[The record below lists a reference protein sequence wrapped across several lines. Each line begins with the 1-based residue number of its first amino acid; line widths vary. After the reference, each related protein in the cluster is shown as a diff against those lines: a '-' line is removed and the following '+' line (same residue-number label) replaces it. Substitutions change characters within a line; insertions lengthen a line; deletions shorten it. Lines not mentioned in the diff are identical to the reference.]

1 MSHSDFLAQRRFD
14 VLDGVRAVSI
24 LLVFTAHPANQT
36 FWHIF
41 HGASGVSI
49 FFVLSG
55 FLITSLLLR
64 EHTRTGA
71 VDLRAFYIR
80 RLFRIYPLFFL
91 VLGIYCLL
99 ILGLGMQSDRR
110 GTFLQHLPSFVL
122 LFPEGSFINHVG
134 TAVPFDGSWS
144 IGIEEKFY
152 LVWPLLGF
160 VLLAALPRWR
170 FAVLVALS
178 AALTVMTF
186 LPGWP
191 QFIAPYA
198 QITYGTL
205 AAVALHHRASYRVL
219 SNAGRPAVLALVVAV
234 IVTLQFTTGE
244 ILQSGALYPV
254 YGVLVAIAIV
264 GLVTT
269 RSHRATA
276 VLRSR
281 PMVYIGALSYGLYL
295 IHNFGLN
302 AAESIVPTAW
312 GVPGSFLSTAIGLA
326 GAFAVCHFLHRWFEE
341 PLRKLGVRLAHRRRA
356 EATLP
361 AVVEAEPAPRNEGQ
375 VGPPAGRVEAAR

>member
-1 MSHSDFLAQRRFD
+1 MSHVDYLAQRRFD
-14 VLDGVRAVSI
+14 VLDGVRAISI

-36 FWHIF
+36 FWHVF
-41 HGASGVSI
+41 HGASGVSV

-64 EHTRTGA
+64 EQDRSGR

-91 VLGIYCLL
+91 VLGIYCVL

-110 GTFLQHLPSFVL
+110 DTFVEHLPSFVL
-122 LFPEGSFINHVG
+122 LFPEGTFINHVG
-134 TAVPFDGSWS
+134 PAVPFDGSWS

-152 LVWPLLGF
+152 LVWPLVGF
-160 VLLAALPRWR
+160 VLLAARPRHR
-170 FAVLVALS
+170 LAVLAGLS
-178 AALTVMTF
+178 IALTAATF
-186 LPGWP
+186 IPGWP
-191 QFIAPYA
+191 QFLAPYA
-198 QITYGTL
+198 QITYGAL
-205 AAVALHHRASYRVL
+205 AAIGLHHRSSFRILAT
-219 SNAGRPAVLALVVAV
+219 AGRPASLIAVVLL
-234 IVTLQFTTGE
+234 IVGLQFSTGA
-244 ILQSGALYPV
+244 ILQN
-254 YGVLVAIAIV
+254 GVLYAAYGILIAIAIM

-269 RSHRATA
+269 TSGRATA

-302 AAESIVPTAW
+302 AAEAVVPASW
-312 GVPGSFLSTAIGLA
+312 GVAGSFLSTALGLA
-326 GAFAVCHFLHRWFEE
+326 SAFLVCHLLHRWFEE
-341 PLRKLGVRLAHRRRA
+341 PLRKLGVRLAHRSRP

-361 AVVEAEPAPRNEGQ
+361 SISGALVDTHPRAD
-375 VGPPAGRVEAAR
+375 VRRSPEAAH